1 MFDFKAAVYPK
12 RFTVFRNNRRMLL
25 PPDRQLSDI
34 IETVFYR
41 TCPIKYDCRCS
52 SLIKPVRTELIE
64 KNQRESEEKNRKT
77 DTKNQHNTPFPQRSE
92 EHTSELQSRQYLVC
106 RLLLE
111 KKYILYK
118 STLTVYK

>member
-77 DTKNQHNTPFPQRSE
+77 DTKNQHNTPFPQTKRTKRNSFF
-92 EHTSELQSRQYLVC
+92 HRFF
-106 RLLLE
+106 
-111 KKYILYK
+111 
-118 STLTVYK
+118 